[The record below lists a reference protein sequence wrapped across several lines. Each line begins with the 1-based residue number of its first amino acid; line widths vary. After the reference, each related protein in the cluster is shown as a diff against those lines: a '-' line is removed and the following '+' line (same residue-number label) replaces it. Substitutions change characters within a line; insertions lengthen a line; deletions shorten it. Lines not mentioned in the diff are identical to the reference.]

1 MANQHIPQA
10 EMRRQAAFTE
20 NLRKLHVAGAEKKA
34 LVVTYGCQQNEND
47 SERIR
52 GMLADAG
59 YSFCETPAEADI
71 IIYNTCAVRENA
83 ELRVF
88 GNLGALKLLK
98 RKKPDLVIGICGCM
112 MQQPHIAEQIKRK
125 YKHVDILFGTHTLY
139 TLPEL
144 LWQVVSKQERSIH
157 ILDMEGAIAED
168 MPIVRAQ
175 GVTAYISI
183 MYGCNNFCSY
193 CIVPYVRGR
202 ERSRNVEDI
211 LREVRTVAAQGYKEI
226 MLLGQNVNSYGKD
239 LDKTVDFADL
249 LQLVSEVDGIERI
262 RFMTSHPKDF
272 SDKLIDVIAKNP
284 KVCRQMHLPVQ
295 AGSNAVLNKMN
306 RRYTRENYLEKIR
319 KLRKRVPDVTLT
331 TDIIVGFPTET
342 QADFEETLSLIE
354 EVRFDSIYSFIY
366 SKRKGTP
373 AAEMEFELD
382 EAQIHKNFD
391 RLLEAQ
397 NKISRE
403 INESYVGKTEQVLIE
418 GTSKT
423 DENILTGRTEGGK
436 LVHITGDA
444 SLIGQMLP
452 VRIASAMTWYL
463 IGEILKER

>member
-1 MANQHIPQA
+1 MADKHISAQ
-10 EMRRQAAFTE
+10 EMQRQAAFLE
-20 NLRKLHVAGAEKKA
+20 KLKEINAAGKEKKA

-52 GMLADAG
+52 GQLAAAG
-59 YSFCETPAEADI
+59 YGFCEKPEEADI

-88 GNLGALKLLK
+88 GNLGALKIIK
-98 RKKPDLVIGICGCM
+98 RKKPELIIGVCGCM
-112 MQQPHIAEQIKRK
+112 MQQKHIAEQIKRK

-144 LWQVVSKQERSIH
+144 IWQVVAQQQRSIH
-157 ILDMEGAIAED
+157 IIDSDGAIAED
-168 MPIVRAQ
+168 IPIVRAQ
-175 GVTAYISI
+175 GVTAYISV

-202 ERSRNVEDI
+202 ERSRNAEDI
-211 LREVRTVAAQGYKEI
+211 LNEVKDVAAKGYKEI

-239 LDKTVDFADL
+239 LEDGLDFADL
-249 LQLVSEVDGIERI
+249 LNLVSAVDGIERI

-272 SDKLIDVIAKNP
+272 GDKLIDVIAENK
-284 KVCRQMHLPVQ
+284 KVCCQMHLPVQ
-295 AGSNAVLNKMN
+295 AGSNAVLQAMN
-306 RRYTRENYLEKIR
+306 RRYTREDYTEKIK
-319 KLRKRVPDVTLT
+319 KLRARVPNVTLT

-342 QADFEETLSLIE
+342 QADFEQTLSLIK
-354 EVRFDSIYSFIY
+354 EVRYDSIYSFIY
-366 SKRKGTP
+366 SKRVGTP
-373 AAEMEFELD
+373 AAKMDFVLD

-397 NKISRE
+397 NQISRE
-403 INESYVGKTEQVLIE
+403 INVSYVGGEYEVLIE

-423 DENILTGRTEGGK
+423 DENTLTGRTEGGK
-436 LVHITGDA
+436 LVHITGDK
-444 SLIGQMLP
+444 SFIGKT
-452 VRIASAMTWYL
+452 VRVKIASAMTWYL
-463 IGEILKER
+463 IGELLN